1 MDIGF
6 NNTEYC
12 VELHNHLEKIRLKNK
27 SDQTKDLYRHFL
39 NMITP
44 EEYEQVRWIEIDR
57 FEVYNGAFIFI
68 SDEFEDKVI
77 VAFSNTN
84 VQELFSRDW

>member
-1 MDIGF
+1 MDVGF

-27 SDQTKDLYRHFL
+27 SDQTKYLYQQFL

-44 EEYEQVRWIEIDR
+44 EEYEQLRWIEIDR

-77 VAFSNTN
+77 VAFSNTDVN
-84 VQELFSRDW
+84 ELFSRIW

>member
-12 VELHNHLEKIRLKNK
+12 VELHNILEKIRLKNK
-27 SDQTKDLYRHFL
+27 SDQSKDLYRHFL

-77 VAFSNTN
+77 AAFSNTN
-84 VQELFSRDW
+84 VHELFSRAW